1 MDKEKLTSIK
11 IRKETAERLKEL
23 GRKGESYDDVL
34 RRILDRVQRRR
45 RKSQA

>member
-23 GRKGESYDDVL
+23 GRKGETYDDVL
-34 RRILDRVQRRR
+34 TRILDRIQRRR
-45 RKSQA
+45 RKA